1 MDLGEALRGAH
12 DDVCI
17 RFPSPIFPQPHL
29 SVATVMGIEKAAT
42 VPEELARFVGVQ
54 AHSIK
59 F

>member
-1 MDLGEALRGAH
+1 MTTFASGFR
-12 DDVCI
+12 
-17 RFPSPIFPQPHL
+17 RPFSRNRIFQL
-29 SVATVMGIEKAAT
+29 ATVTGIEKAAT